1 MSAQDI
7 EPRVKV
13 IIAEQLNVKDEE
25 VSNQAHFEDDLGADS
40 LDTVEL
46 VMKFEEDF
54 DIEISDD
61 DAEKIKTVQEA
72 INYIQAHHK

>member
-7 EPRVKV
+7 EARVKV

-25 VSNQAHFEDDLGADS
+25 VSKQAHFEDDLGADS

-54 DIEISDD
+54 DIEISDE
-61 DAEKIKTVQEA
+61 DAENIKTVQEA
-72 INYIQAHHK
+72 ISYIQAHHK